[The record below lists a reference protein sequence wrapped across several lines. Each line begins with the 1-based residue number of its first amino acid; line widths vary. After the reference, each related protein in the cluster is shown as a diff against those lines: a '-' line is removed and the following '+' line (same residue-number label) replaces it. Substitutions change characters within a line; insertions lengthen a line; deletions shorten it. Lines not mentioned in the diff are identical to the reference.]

1 MSPGVAPRSSPS
13 PHGDTHP
20 PIFRAPMRSRTID
33 AHAGAGADFAV
44 HHGLVGIGERLDT
57 TPPTPA
63 EAILGVARA
72 HGEKAGRL
80 LARFIGL
87 PDGTFVWTRQSDGA
101 YRLGQITGRWMYDDS
116 PAARAVGIH
125 HVRPARWSARR
136 FHDGDVP
143 GGVAH
148 AFARGGR
155 NLQRTHDRS
164 AERQTAA
171 YWNRDHAPELP

>member
-1 MSPGVAPRSSPS
+1 
-13 PHGDTHP
+13 
-20 PIFRAPMRSRTID
+20 MRSRAIEIRP
-33 AHAGAGADFAV
+33 GAGADFAV
-44 HHGLVGIGERLDT
+44 QHGLVGIGERLDT
-57 TPPTPA
+57 SPQTA
-63 EAILGVARA
+63 SEAILDVTQA

-101 YRLGQITGRWMYDDS
+101 YRLGRITGPWRYDDS

-125 HVRPARWSARR
+125 HLRRARWLPRR
-136 FHDGDVP
+136 FNDTEAP
-143 GGVAH
+143 YGVVR

-155 NLQRTHDRS
+155 NLQRTHDRA

-171 YWNRDHAPELP
+171 YWDSEAEG